1 MENKDD
7 IKNLCLSCPNP
18 CCQEVKRFPY
28 LGENDNIIFKYLLVG
43 SFPDPNLSNGN
54 NKNTYDRFK
63 RPFIV
68 EWTLPIEVLKCPAY
82 TKDKL
87 CKIYEQRPLIC
98 KMFPRT
104 HTGEIHPF
112 CPLGEAVCTVKRWE
126 EPPFTKRLAQLDSF
140 LMNKLFFGKDGKKVI
155 SELLVEAEPFKGPA
169 LYNSYLVLV
178 MLLANVNVKQALLN
192 QYSAINRLMSQGL
205 EEVSFYIPASDDIMP
220 AILSGLKINLDY
232 LLMRVNEEKLLQKLS
247 KLLYSL

>member
-1 MENKDD
+1 MENKGD
-7 IKNLCLSCPNP
+7 IENLCLRCPNP
-18 CCQEVKRFPY
+18 CCQAVKRLPY
-28 LGENDNIIFKYLLVG
+28 LGENDPIIFKYLLIG
-43 SFPDPNLSNGN
+43 SFPDPNLLNENKGN
-54 NKNTYDRFK
+54 TPNRFR

-82 TKDKL
+82 TEDKL
-87 CKIYEQRPLIC
+87 CKIYEQRPLTC

-112 CPLGEAVCTVKRWE
+112 CPIGEAVCTVKRWE

-140 LMNKLFFGKDGKKVI
+140 LMNKLFLEKDGKRMI
-155 SELLVEAEPFKGPA
+155 AELLVEDEPFKGPA

-178 MLLANVNVKQALLN
+178 MLLADVDVKQALLN

-205 EEVSFYIPASDDIMP
+205 EEVNFYIPDSDDIMP

-232 LLMRVNEEKLLQKLS
+232 LLMRINEEKLLQKLS